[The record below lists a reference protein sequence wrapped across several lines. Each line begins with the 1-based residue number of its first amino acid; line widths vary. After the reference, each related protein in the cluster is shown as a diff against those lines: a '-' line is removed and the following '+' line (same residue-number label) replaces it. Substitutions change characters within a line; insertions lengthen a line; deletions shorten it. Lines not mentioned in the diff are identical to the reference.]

1 MFYYLIAGEAS
12 GDLHGSHLIKE
23 LKKADI
29 QATFRIWGGDLMAE
43 AAGTKLVKHYRTY
56 DYMGIVEVVKHAR
69 LILNN
74 IKFCK
79 QDIAEQ
85 KPDAIIFIDFPGFN
99 LKIAPF
105 AKGIGIPTF
114 FYISPTVWAW
124 KENRVK
130 TIKKNIDHMF
140 VELPFVKTFYETRH
154 NYHVDFVGHPL
165 LDSIAEFKEKH
176 TLESFKAANNIPD
189 KKLIAVLPGSREY
202 EIRENLK
209 TMQSISEKYS
219 DYQFVV
225 AGMSRFPLDFYQKYI
240 TANNLSVVFD
250 QTYELLKKADAAI
263 VVSGSATLETAI
275 LNIPE
280 IIVYQTSPITFYLGK
295 LFVKLNNLGLPNLIM
310 EHQIVPELLQ
320 SDMTPKKLSEALNDI
335 LYDDTF
341 RNEILKNYELLRNKL
356 GNEGAARRVAGHI
369 CNYLGSQESNTH

>member
-1 MFYYLIAGEAS
+1 MKYYLIAGEAS
-12 GDLHGSHLIKE
+12 GDLHGSHLVTE
-23 LKKADI
+23 LKKCDPNAE
-29 QATFRIWGGDLMAE
+29 FRIWGGDLMAQ
-43 AAGTKLVKHYRTY
+43 AAGCELVKHYRTY
-56 DYMGIVEVVKHAR
+56 DYMGIMEVVKHAR

-74 IKFCK
+74 IQFCK
-79 QDIAEQ
+79 NDIAAH
-85 KPDAIIFIDFPGFN
+85 KPDAIVFIDFPGFN

-105 AKGIGIPTF
+105 AKQIGIPTF

-130 TIKKNIDHMF
+130 TIKATIDHMF
-140 VELPFVKTFYETRH
+140 VELPFVKKFYETRH
-154 NYHVDFVGHPL
+154 NYYVDFVGHPL
-165 LDSIAEFKEKH
+165 LDSIAQFKEKH
-176 TLESFKAANNIPD
+176 TLESFKAANNLPD

-209 TMQSISEKYS
+209 TMQSISEKYT

-240 TANNLSVVFD
+240 TAKNLSVVFD
-250 QTYELLKKADAAI
+250 QTYELLKKSDAAI

-275 LNIPE
+275 LNVPE

-295 LFVKLNNLGLPNLIM
+295 LFVKLQNLGLPNLIM

-320 SDMTPKKLSEALNDI
+320 ADMTPKKLSEALDSILYDEKFRNDI
-335 LYDDTF
+335 LD
-341 RNEILKNYELLRNKL
+341 NYALLRERL
-356 GNEGAARRVAGHI
+356 GNEGAARRVATLMQK
-369 CNYLGSQESNTH
+369 YLKA

>member
-1 MFYYLIAGEAS
+1 MNYYIIAGEAS
-12 GDLHGSHLIKE
+12 GDLHGANLITALRQSDE
-23 LKKADI
+23 N
-29 QATFRIWGGDLMAE
+29 ATFRLWGGDLMAK
-43 AAGTKLVKHYRTY
+43 AADTELVKHYRTY
-56 DYMGIVEVVKHAR
+56 DYMGIMEVVKHAR

-79 QDIAEQ
+79 QDIAEH
-85 KPDAIIFIDFPGFN
+85 KPDAIIFVDFPGFN

-105 AKGIGIPTF
+105 AKSIGIPTF

-124 KENRVK
+124 KESRVK

-165 LDSIAEFKEKH
+165 LDSIAQFKEKYS
-176 TLESFKAANNIPD
+176 LESFKKANHIPD
-189 KKLIAVLPGSREY
+189 KKIVAVLPGSREY

-209 TMQSISEKYS
+209 TMQSISEKYT

-225 AGMSRFPLDFYQKYI
+225 AGMSRFSLDFYQKYI
-240 TANNLSVVFD
+240 TAQNISVVFN
-250 QTYELLKKADAAI
+250 QTYELLKKAEAAI

-275 LNIPE
+275 LNVPE

-295 LFVKLNNLGLPNLIM
+295 LFVKLNFLGLPNLIM

-320 SDMTPKKLSEALNDI
+320 SDMTPKKLSEALDSILFNPQFRNDI
-335 LYDDTF
+335 LD
-341 RNEILKNYELLRNKL
+341 NYAQLRNKL
-356 GNEGAARRVAGHI
+356 GNEGASQRVAAHI
-369 CNYLGSQESNTH
+369 KSYLNN

>member
-1 MFYYLIAGEAS
+1 MNYYLIAGEAS
-12 GDLHGSHLIKE
+12 GDLHGANLITE
-23 LKKADI
+23 LKKCDPHAN
-29 QATFRIWGGDLMAE
+29 FRIWGGNLMAK
-43 AAGTKLVKHYRTY
+43 AAGCELVKHYRTY
-56 DYMGIVEVVKHAR
+56 DYMGIMEVVKHAR

-74 IKFCK
+74 IAFCK
-79 QDIAEQ
+79 QDIAEH

-105 AKGIGIPTF
+105 AKQIGIPTF

-124 KENRVK
+124 KESRVK
-130 TIKKNIDHMF
+130 TIKASVDHMF
-140 VELPFVKTFYETRH
+140 VELPFVKKFYETRH

-165 LDSIAEFKEKH
+165 LDSIAQFKEKH
-176 TLESFKAANNIPD
+176 TLESFRAANNLPD

-209 TMQSISEKYS
+209 TMQSISERYA

-240 TANNLSVVFD
+240 TAKNLSVVFD
-250 QTYELLKKADAAI
+250 QTYELLKKSDAAI

-275 LNIPE
+275 LNVPE

-295 LFVKLNNLGLPNLIM
+295 MFVKLNNLGLPNLIM

-320 SDMTPKKLSEALNDI
+320 SDMTPKKLSEALNSI
-335 LYDDTF
+335 LYDEAF
-341 RNEILKNYELLRNKL
+341 RNDILHSYEQLRERL
-356 GNEGAARRVAGHI
+356 GNEGAARRVAGLI
-369 CNYLGSQESNTH
+369 QTYLHS

>member
-1 MFYYLIAGEAS
+1 MNYYIIAGEAS
-12 GDLHGSHLIKE
+12 GDLHGANLITALRQSDE
-23 LKKADI
+23 N
-29 QATFRIWGGDLMAE
+29 ATFRLWGGDLMAK
-43 AAGTKLVKHYRTY
+43 AADTELVKHYRTY
-56 DYMGIVEVVKHAR
+56 DYMGIMEVVKHAR

-79 QDIAEQ
+79 QDIAEH
-85 KPDAIIFIDFPGFN
+85 KPDAIIFVDFPGFN

-105 AKGIGIPTF
+105 AKSIGIPTF

-124 KENRVK
+124 KESRVK

-165 LDSIAEFKEKH
+165 LDSIAQFKEKYS
-176 TLESFKAANNIPD
+176 LESFKKANHIPD
-189 KKLIAVLPGSREY
+189 KKIVAVLPGSREY

-209 TMQSISEKYS
+209 TMQSISEKYT

-225 AGMSRFPLDFYQKYI
+225 AGMSRFSLDFYQKYI
-240 TANNLSVVFD
+240 TAQNISVVFN
-250 QTYELLKKADAAI
+250 QTYELLKKSEAAI

-275 LNIPE
+275 LNVPE
-280 IIVYQTSPITFYLGK
+280 IVVYQTSPITFYLGK
-295 LFVKLNNLGLPNLIM
+295 LFVKLNFLGLPNLIM

-320 SDMTPKKLSEALNDI
+320 SDMTPKKLSEALDSILFNPQFRSDI
-335 LYDDTF
+335 LD
-341 RNEILKNYELLRNKL
+341 NYAQLRNKL
-356 GNEGAARRVAGHI
+356 GNEGASQRVAAHI
-369 CNYLGSQESNTH
+369 KTYLNN

>member
-176 TLESFKAANNIPD
+176 TLESFKVANNIPD

-369 CNYLGSQESNTH
+369 CNYLGS

>member
-1 MFYYLIAGEAS
+1 MKYYLIAGEAS
-12 GDLHGSHLIKE
+12 GDLHGSHLVTE
-23 LKKADI
+23 LKKCDPDA
-29 QATFRIWGGDLMAE
+29 QFRIWGGDLMAQ
-43 AAGTKLVKHYRTY
+43 AAGCELVKHYRTY
-56 DYMGIVEVVKHAR
+56 DYMGIMEVVKHAR

-74 IKFCK
+74 IQFCK
-79 QDIAEQ
+79 NDIAAH
-85 KPDAIIFIDFPGFN
+85 KPDAIVFIDFPGFN

-105 AKGIGIPTF
+105 AKQIGIPTF

-130 TIKKNIDHMF
+130 TIKATIDHMF
-140 VELPFVKTFYETRH
+140 VELPFVKKFYETRH
-154 NYHVDFVGHPL
+154 NYYVDFVGHPL
-165 LDSIAEFKEKH
+165 LDSIAQFKEKH
-176 TLESFKAANNIPD
+176 TLESFRAANNLPD

-209 TMQSISEKYS
+209 TMQSISEKYA

-240 TANNLSVVFD
+240 TAKNLSVVFD
-250 QTYELLKKADAAI
+250 QTYELLKKSDAAI

-275 LNIPE
+275 LNVPE

-295 LFVKLNNLGLPNLIM
+295 LFVKLQNLGLPNLIM

-320 SDMTPKKLSEALNDI
+320 ADMTPKKLSEALDSILYDEKFRNDI
-335 LYDDTF
+335 LD
-341 RNEILKNYELLRNKL
+341 NYALLRERL
-356 GNEGAARRVAGHI
+356 GNEGAARRVATLMQK
-369 CNYLGSQESNTH
+369 YLKA

>member
-1 MFYYLIAGEAS
+1 MNYYIIAGEAS
-12 GDLHGSHLIKE
+12 GDLHGANLITALRQSDE
-23 LKKADI
+23 N
-29 QATFRIWGGDLMAE
+29 ATFRLWGGDLMAK
-43 AAGTKLVKHYRTY
+43 AANTELVKHYRTY
-56 DYMGIVEVVKHAR
+56 DYMGIMEVVKHAR

-74 IKFCK
+74 ISFCK
-79 QDIAEQ
+79 QDIAEH
-85 KPDAIIFIDFPGFN
+85 KPDAIIFVDFPGFN

-105 AKGIGIPTF
+105 AKSLGIPTF

-165 LDSIAEFKEKH
+165 LDSIAQFKEKYS
-176 TLESFKAANNIPD
+176 LESFKKANHIPD
-189 KKLIAVLPGSREY
+189 KKIVAVLPGSREY

-209 TMQSISEKYS
+209 TMQSISEKYA

-225 AGMSRFPLDFYQKYI
+225 AGMSRFSLDFYQKYI
-240 TANNLSVVFD
+240 TAQNISVVFN
-250 QTYELLKKADAAI
+250 QTYELLKKAEAAI

-275 LNIPE
+275 LNVPE
-280 IIVYQTSPITFYLGK
+280 IVVYQTSPITFYLGK
-295 LFVKLNNLGLPNLIM
+295 LFVKLNFLGLPNLIM

-320 SDMTPKKLSEALNDI
+320 SDMTPKKLSEALDSILFNPQFRNDI
-335 LYDDTF
+335 LD
-341 RNEILKNYELLRNKL
+341 NYAQLRNKL
-356 GNEGAARRVAGHI
+356 GNEGASQRVAAHI
-369 CNYLGSQESNTH
+369 KTYLNN

>member
-1 MFYYLIAGEAS
+1 MNYYIIAGEAS
-12 GDLHGSHLIKE
+12 GDLHGANLITALRQSDE
-23 LKKADI
+23 N
-29 QATFRIWGGDLMAE
+29 ATFRLWGGDLMAK
-43 AAGTKLVKHYRTY
+43 AADTELVKHYRTY
-56 DYMGIVEVVKHAR
+56 DYMGIMEVVKHAR

-74 IKFCK
+74 IAFCK
-79 QDIAEQ
+79 QDIAEH
-85 KPDAIIFIDFPGFN
+85 KPDAIIFVDFPGFN

-105 AKGIGIPTF
+105 AKSLGIPTF

-165 LDSIAEFKEKH
+165 LDSVAQFKEKYS
-176 TLESFKAANNIPD
+176 LESFKKANHIPD
-189 KKLIAVLPGSREY
+189 KKIVAVLPGSREY

-209 TMQSISEKYS
+209 TMQSISEKYT

-225 AGMSRFPLDFYQKYI
+225 AGMSRFSLDFYQKYI
-240 TANNLSVVFD
+240 TAQNISVVFN
-250 QTYELLKKADAAI
+250 QTYELLKKAEAAI

-275 LNIPE
+275 LNVPE
-280 IIVYQTSPITFYLGK
+280 IVVYQTSPITFYLGK
-295 LFVKLNNLGLPNLIM
+295 LFVKLNFLGLPNLIM

-320 SDMTPKKLSEALNDI
+320 SDMTPKKLSEALDSILFNPQFRNDI
-335 LYDDTF
+335 LD
-341 RNEILKNYELLRNKL
+341 NYAQLRNKL
-356 GNEGAARRVAGHI
+356 GNEGASQRVAAHI
-369 CNYLGSQESNTH
+369 KTYLNN

>member
-1 MFYYLIAGEAS
+1 MNYYIIAGEAS
-12 GDLHGSHLIKE
+12 GDLHGANLITALRQSDE
-23 LKKADI
+23 NAS
-29 QATFRIWGGDLMAE
+29 FRLWGGDLMAK
-43 AAGTKLVKHYRTY
+43 AADTELVKHYRTY
-56 DYMGIVEVVKHAR
+56 DYMGIMEVVKHAR

-74 IKFCK
+74 ISFCK
-79 QDIAEQ
+79 QDIAEH
-85 KPDAIIFIDFPGFN
+85 KPDAIIFVDFPGFN

-105 AKGIGIPTF
+105 AKSLGIPTF

-165 LDSIAEFKEKH
+165 LDSIAQFKEKYS
-176 TLESFKAANNIPD
+176 LESFKKANHIPD
-189 KKLIAVLPGSREY
+189 KKIVAVLPGSREY

-209 TMQSISEKYS
+209 TMQSISEKYT

-225 AGMSRFPLDFYQKYI
+225 AGMSRFSLDFYQKYI
-240 TANNLSVVFD
+240 TAQNISVVFN
-250 QTYELLKKADAAI
+250 QTYELLKKAEAAI

-275 LNIPE
+275 LNVPE
-280 IIVYQTSPITFYLGK
+280 IVVYQTSPITFYLGK
-295 LFVKLNNLGLPNLIM
+295 LFVKLNFLGLPNLIM

-320 SDMTPKKLSEALNDI
+320 SDMTPKKLSEALDSILFNPQFRNDI
-335 LYDDTF
+335 LD
-341 RNEILKNYELLRNKL
+341 NYAQLRNKL
-356 GNEGAARRVAGHI
+356 GNEGASQRVAAHI
-369 CNYLGSQESNTH
+369 KSYLNK

>member
-1 MFYYLIAGEAS
+1 MNYYIIAGEAS
-12 GDLHGSHLIKE
+12 GDLHGANLITALRQSDE
-23 LKKADI
+23 NAS
-29 QATFRIWGGDLMAE
+29 FRLWGGDLMAK
-43 AAGTKLVKHYRTY
+43 AADTELVKHYRTY
-56 DYMGIVEVVKHAR
+56 DYMGIMEVVKHAR

-74 IKFCK
+74 ISFCK
-79 QDIAEQ
+79 QDIAEH
-85 KPDAIIFIDFPGFN
+85 KPDAIIFVDFPGFN

-105 AKGIGIPTF
+105 AKSIGIPTF

-124 KENRVK
+124 KESRVK

-165 LDSIAEFKEKH
+165 LDSIAQFKEKYS
-176 TLESFKAANNIPD
+176 LESFKKANHIPD
-189 KKLIAVLPGSREY
+189 KKIVAVLPGSREY

-209 TMQSISEKYS
+209 TMQSISEKYT

-225 AGMSRFPLDFYQKYI
+225 AGMSRFSLDFYQKYI
-240 TANNLSVVFD
+240 TAQNISVVFN
-250 QTYELLKKADAAI
+250 QTYELLKKSEAAI

-275 LNIPE
+275 LNVPE

-295 LFVKLNNLGLPNLIM
+295 LFVKLNFLGLPNLIM

-320 SDMTPKKLSEALNDI
+320 SDMTPKKLSEALDSILFNPQFRNDI
-335 LYDDTF
+335 LD
-341 RNEILKNYELLRNKL
+341 NYAQLRNKL
-356 GNEGAARRVAGHI
+356 GNEGASQRVAAHI
-369 CNYLGSQESNTH
+369 KSYLNK

>member
-1 MFYYLIAGEAS
+1 MKYYLIAGEAS
-12 GDLHGSHLIKE
+12 GDLHGSHLVTE
-23 LKKADI
+23 LKKCDPDA
-29 QATFRIWGGDLMAE
+29 QFRIWGGDLMAQ
-43 AAGTKLVKHYRTY
+43 AAGCELVKHYRTY
-56 DYMGIVEVVKHAR
+56 DYMGIMEVVKHAR

-74 IKFCK
+74 IQFCK
-79 QDIAEQ
+79 NDIAAH
-85 KPDAIIFIDFPGFN
+85 KPDAIVFIDFPGFN

-105 AKGIGIPTF
+105 AKQIGIPTF

-130 TIKKNIDHMF
+130 TIKATIDHMF
-140 VELPFVKTFYETRH
+140 VELPFVKKFYETRH
-154 NYHVDFVGHPL
+154 NYYVDFVGHPL
-165 LDSIAEFKEKH
+165 LDSIAQFKEKH
-176 TLESFKAANNIPD
+176 TLESFKAANNLPD

-209 TMQSISEKYS
+209 TMQSISEKYT

-240 TANNLSVVFD
+240 TAKTLSVVFD
-250 QTYELLKKADAAI
+250 QTYELLKKSDAAI

-275 LNIPE
+275 LNVPE

-295 LFVKLNNLGLPNLIM
+295 LFVKLQNLGLPNLIM

-320 SDMTPKKLSEALNDI
+320 ADMTPKKLSEALDSILYDEKFRNDI
-335 LYDDTF
+335 LD
-341 RNEILKNYELLRNKL
+341 NYALLRERL
-356 GNEGAARRVAGHI
+356 GNEGAARRVATLMQK
-369 CNYLGSQESNTH
+369 YLKA

>member
-1 MFYYLIAGEAS
+1 MNYYLIAGEAS
-12 GDLHGSHLIKE
+12 GDLHGSNLIKE
-23 LKKADI
+23 LRKSDETAS
-29 QATFRIWGGDLMAE
+29 FRIWGGDLMAK
-43 AAGTKLVKHYRTY
+43 AAGVELVKHYRTY
-56 DYMGIVEVVKHAR
+56 DYMGIMEVVKHAR

-79 QDIAEQ
+79 QDIQEH

-105 AKGIGIPTF
+105 AKKLGIPTF

-124 KENRVK
+124 KESRVK
-130 TIKKNIDHMF
+130 TIKANVDHMF
-140 VELPFVKTFYETRH
+140 VELPFVKDFYEKRH
-154 NYHVDFVGHPL
+154 NYYVDFVGHPL
-165 LDSIAEFKEKH
+165 LDSIAQFKEKH
-176 TLESFKAANNIPD
+176 TAESFKQANNLPD

-225 AGMSRFPLDFYQKYI
+225 AGMSRFSLDFYQKYI
-240 TANNLSVVFD
+240 TASNLSVVFD
-250 QTYELLKKADAAI
+250 QTYELLKKSDAAI

-275 LNIPE
+275 LNVPE

-295 LFVKLNNLGLPNLIM
+295 LFVKLKNLGLPNLIM

-320 SDMTPKKLSEALNDI
+320 SDMNPKNLASALDSI
-335 LYDDTF
+335 LFDEKF
-341 RNEILKNYELLRNKL
+341 RNEILDNYAQLRDKL
-356 GNEGAARRVAGHI
+356 GNEGAAGRVSSLVQK
-369 CNYLGSQESNTH
+369 YLQK

>member
-1 MFYYLIAGEAS
+1 MKYYLIAGEAS
-12 GDLHGSHLIKE
+12 GDLHGSHLVTE
-23 LKKADI
+23 LKKCDPDA
-29 QATFRIWGGDLMAE
+29 QFRIWGGDLMAQ
-43 AAGTKLVKHYRTY
+43 AAGCGLVKHYRTY
-56 DYMGIVEVVKHAR
+56 DYMGIMEVVKHAR

-74 IKFCK
+74 IQFCK
-79 QDIAEQ
+79 NDIAAH
-85 KPDAIIFIDFPGFN
+85 KPDAIVFIDFPGFN

-105 AKGIGIPTF
+105 AKQIGIPTF

-130 TIKKNIDHMF
+130 TIKATIDHMF
-140 VELPFVKTFYETRH
+140 VELPFVKKFYETRH
-154 NYHVDFVGHPL
+154 NYYVDFVGHPL
-165 LDSIAEFKEKH
+165 LDSIAQFKEKH
-176 TLESFKAANNIPD
+176 TLESFRAANNLPD

-209 TMQSISEKYS
+209 TMQSISEKYT

-240 TANNLSVVFD
+240 TAKNLSVVFD
-250 QTYELLKKADAAI
+250 QTYELLKKSDAAI

-275 LNIPE
+275 LNVPE

-295 LFVKLNNLGLPNLIM
+295 LFVKLQNLGLPNLIM

-320 SDMTPKKLSEALNDI
+320 ADMTPKKLSEALDSILYDEKFRNDI
-335 LYDDTF
+335 LD
-341 RNEILKNYELLRNKL
+341 NYALLRERL
-356 GNEGAARRVAGHI
+356 GNEGAARRVATLMQK
-369 CNYLGSQESNTH
+369 YLKA

>member
-1 MFYYLIAGEAS
+1 MNYYIIAGEAS
-12 GDLHGSHLIKE
+12 GDLHGANLITA
-23 LKKADI
+23 LRQSDGNAS
-29 QATFRIWGGDLMAE
+29 FRLWGGDLMAK
-43 AAGTKLVKHYRTY
+43 AADTELVKHYRTY
-56 DYMGIVEVVKHAR
+56 DYMGIMEVVKHAR

-79 QDIAEQ
+79 QDIAEH
-85 KPDAIIFIDFPGFN
+85 KPDAIIFVDFPGFN

-105 AKGIGIPTF
+105 AKSIGIPTF

-124 KENRVK
+124 KESRVK

-165 LDSIAEFKEKH
+165 LDSIAQFKEKYS
-176 TLESFKAANNIPD
+176 LESFKKANHIPD
-189 KKLIAVLPGSREY
+189 KKIVAVLPGSREY

-209 TMQSISEKYS
+209 TMQSISEKYT

-225 AGMSRFPLDFYQKYI
+225 AGMSRFSLDFYQKYI
-240 TANNLSVVFD
+240 TAQNISVVFN
-250 QTYELLKKADAAI
+250 QTYELLKKAEAAI

-275 LNIPE
+275 LNVPE

-295 LFVKLNNLGLPNLIM
+295 LFVKLNFLGLPNLIM

-320 SDMTPKKLSEALNDI
+320 SDMTPKKLSEALDSILFNTQFRNDI
-335 LYDDTF
+335 L
-341 RNEILKNYELLRNKL
+341 NNYAQLRNKL
-356 GNEGAARRVAGHI
+356 GNEGASQRVAAHI
-369 CNYLGSQESNTH
+369 KTYLNN

>member
-1 MFYYLIAGEAS
+1 MNYYLIAGEAS
-12 GDLHGSHLIKE
+12 GDLHGANLIKE
-23 LKKADI
+23 LRNCDAN
-29 QATFRIWGGDLMAE
+29 ASFRIWGGDLMAQ
-43 AAGTKLVKHYRTY
+43 AAGVELVKHYRTY

-74 IKFCK
+74 MKFCK
-79 QDIAEQ
+79 QDIAEH

-105 AKGIGIPTF
+105 AKQLGIPTF

-130 TIKKNIDHMF
+130 TIKKNVDHMF

-165 LDSIAEFKEKH
+165 LDSIAQFQEKH
-176 TLESFKAANNIPD
+176 TLDSFRKANNLPE

-209 TMQSISEKYS
+209 TMQSISEKYV

-225 AGMSRFPLDFYQKYI
+225 AGMSRFSEEFYKKYI

-250 QTYELLKKADAAI
+250 QTYELLKKSDAAI

-275 LNIPE
+275 LNVPE

-320 SDMTPKKLSEALNDI
+320 SDMTSKKLSEALDSILYDEKFRNDI
-335 LYDDTF
+335 LD
-341 RNEILKNYELLRNKL
+341 NYAKLRDKL
-356 GNEGAARRVAGHI
+356 GNEGAARRVAGHVQTYM
-369 CNYLGSQESNTH
+369 NV

>member
-1 MFYYLIAGEAS
+1 MNYYIIAGEAS
-12 GDLHGSHLIKE
+12 GDLHGSNLIKA
-23 LKKADI
+23 LQVADEN
-29 QATFRIWGGDLMAE
+29 ASFRIWGGDLMAK
-43 AAGTKLVKHYRTY
+43 AAGVELVKHYRTY

-74 IKFCK
+74 LKFCK
-79 QDIAEQ
+79 QDIASH

-105 AKGIGIPTF
+105 AKKIGIPTF

-130 TIKKNIDHMF
+130 KIKACVDHMF

-165 LDSIAEFKEKH
+165 LDSIAQFKEKH
-176 TLESFKAANNIPD
+176 TAESFKQANNLPD

-209 TMQSISEKYS
+209 TMQSISEKYT

-225 AGMSRFPLDFYQKYI
+225 AGMSRFSLDFYNKYI

-250 QTYELLKKADAAI
+250 QTYELLKKSDAAI

-280 IIVYQTSPITFYLGK
+280 IIVYQTSPITWNLGK

-310 EHQIVPELLQ
+310 EHQITPELLQ
-320 SDMTPKKLSEALNDI
+320 EDMTSEKLEKALDSI
-335 LYDDTF
+335 LYDETF
-341 RNEILKNYELLRNKL
+341 RNEILHNYELLRNKL
-356 GNEGAARRVAGHI
+356 GNEGASRRVAEHI
-369 CNYLGSQESNTH
+369 QTYMKEKK

>member
-1 MFYYLIAGEAS
+1 MKYYLIAGEAS
-12 GDLHGSHLIKE
+12 GDLHGSHLVTE
-23 LKKADI
+23 LKKCDPDA
-29 QATFRIWGGDLMAE
+29 QFRIWGGDLMAQ
-43 AAGTKLVKHYRTY
+43 AAGCGLVKHYRTY
-56 DYMGIVEVVKHAR
+56 DYMGIMEVVKHAR

-74 IKFCK
+74 IQFCK
-79 QDIAEQ
+79 NDIAAH
-85 KPDAIIFIDFPGFN
+85 KPDAIVFIDFPGFN

-105 AKGIGIPTF
+105 AKQIGIPTF

-130 TIKKNIDHMF
+130 TIKATIDHMF
-140 VELPFVKTFYETRH
+140 VELPFVKKFYETRH
-154 NYHVDFVGHPL
+154 NYYVDFVGHPL
-165 LDSIAEFKEKH
+165 LDSIAQFKEKH
-176 TLESFKAANNIPD
+176 TLESFKAANNLPD

-209 TMQSISEKYS
+209 TMQSISEKYT

-240 TANNLSVVFD
+240 TAKNLSVVFD
-250 QTYELLKKADAAI
+250 QTYELLKKSDAAI

-275 LNIPE
+275 LNVPE

-295 LFVKLNNLGLPNLIM
+295 LFVKLQNLGLPNLIM

-320 SDMTPKKLSEALNDI
+320 ADMTPKKLSEALDSILYDEKFRNDI
-335 LYDDTF
+335 LD
-341 RNEILKNYELLRNKL
+341 NYALLRERL
-356 GNEGAARRVAGHI
+356 GNEGAARRVATLMQK
-369 CNYLGSQESNTH
+369 YLKA

>member
-1 MFYYLIAGEAS
+1 MNYYIIAGEAS
-12 GDLHGSHLIKE
+12 GDLHGANLITALRQSDE
-23 LKKADI
+23 N
-29 QATFRIWGGDLMAE
+29 ATFRLWGGDLMAK
-43 AAGTKLVKHYRTY
+43 AADTELVKHYRTY
-56 DYMGIVEVVKHAR
+56 DYMGIMEVVKHAR

-74 IKFCK
+74 ISFCK
-79 QDIAEQ
+79 QDIAEH
-85 KPDAIIFIDFPGFN
+85 KPDAIIFVDFPGFN

-105 AKGIGIPTF
+105 AKSLGIPTF

-165 LDSIAEFKEKH
+165 LDSIAQFKEKYS
-176 TLESFKAANNIPD
+176 LESFKKANHIPD
-189 KKLIAVLPGSREY
+189 KKIVAVLPGSREY

-209 TMQSISEKYS
+209 TMQSISEKYT

-225 AGMSRFPLDFYQKYI
+225 AGMSRFSLDFYQKYI
-240 TANNLSVVFD
+240 TAQNISIVFN
-250 QTYELLKKADAAI
+250 QTYELLKKAEAAI

-275 LNIPE
+275 LNVPE
-280 IIVYQTSPITFYLGK
+280 IVVYQTSPITFYLGK
-295 LFVKLNNLGLPNLIM
+295 LFVKLNFLGLPNLIM

-320 SDMTPKKLSEALNDI
+320 SDMTPKKLSEALDSILFNPQFRSDI
-335 LYDDTF
+335 LD
-341 RNEILKNYELLRNKL
+341 NYAQLRNKL
-356 GNEGAARRVAGHI
+356 GNEGASQRVAAHI
-369 CNYLGSQESNTH
+369 KTYLNN

>member
-1 MFYYLIAGEAS
+1 MNYYLIAGEAS
-12 GDLHGSHLIKE
+12 GDLHGSNLIKA
-23 LKKADI
+23 LKVVDE

-43 AAGTKLVKHYRTY
+43 AAGVDLVKHYRTY

-74 IKFCK
+74 MNFCK
-79 QDIAEQ
+79 QDIAEH

-99 LKIAPF
+99 LKIAPY
-105 AKGIGIPTF
+105 AKELGIPTF

-130 TIKKNIDHMF
+130 KIKKCVDHMF

-165 LDSIAEFKEKH
+165 LDSIAQFKEKH
-176 TLESFKAANNIPD
+176 TVESFKATNNLPN

-209 TMQSISEKYS
+209 TMQSISEKYT

-225 AGMSRFPLDFYQKYI
+225 AGMSRFSLDFYKKYI
-240 TANNLSVVFD
+240 TASNLSVVFD
-250 QTYELLKKADAAI
+250 QTYELLKKSEAAI

-275 LNIPE
+275 LNVPE
-280 IIVYQTSPITFYLGK
+280 IIVYQTSPITWYLGR

-310 EHQIVPELLQ
+310 EHTIVPELLQ
-320 SDMTPKKLSEALNDI
+320 TDMRPKKLAEALDAILYDEKFRNDI
-335 LYDDTF
+335 LD
-341 RNEILKNYELLRNKL
+341 NYTKLRDKL
-356 GNEGAARRVAGHI
+356 GNEGASRRVAEHI
-369 CNYLGSQESNTH
+369 QTYMTSNK

>member
-1 MFYYLIAGEAS
+1 MKYYLIAGEAS
-12 GDLHGSHLIKE
+12 GDLHGSNLVAE
-23 LKKADI
+23 LKKVDENAS
-29 QATFRIWGGDLMAE
+29 FRIWGGDLMAQ
-43 AAGTKLVKHYRTY
+43 AAGVELVKHYRTY

-74 IKFCK
+74 IQFCK
-79 QDIAEQ
+79 QDIAEN

-105 AKGIGIPTF
+105 AKKIGIPTF

-130 TIKKNIDHMF
+130 TIKANVDHMF
-140 VELPFVKTFYETRH
+140 VELPFVKKFYETRH
-154 NYHVDFVGHPL
+154 NYYVDFVGHPL
-165 LDSIAEFKEKH
+165 LDSIAQFKEKH
-176 TLESFKAANNIPD
+176 TLESFRNANNLPN

-209 TMQSISEKYS
+209 TMQSISEKYA

-225 AGMSRFPLDFYQKYI
+225 AGMSRFSIDFYQKYI

-250 QTYELLKKADAAI
+250 QTYELLKKSDAAI

-275 LNIPE
+275 LDIPE
-280 IIVYQTSPITFYLGK
+280 IVVYQTSPITFYLGK
-295 LFVKLNNLGLPNLIM
+295 LFVKLENLGLPNLIM

-320 SDMTPKKLSEALNDI
+320 SDMTPKKLSEALDSILFDDKFRQDI
-335 LYDDTF
+335 LD
-341 RNEILKNYELLRNKL
+341 NYAELRNRL
-356 GNEGAARRVAGHI
+356 GNEGAARRVAELVQK
-369 CNYLGSQESNTH
+369 YLKK

>member
-12 GDLHGSHLIKE
+12 GDLHGSNLIKE
-23 LKKADI
+23 LKNIDSN
-29 QATFRIWGGDLMAE
+29 ATFRIWGGDLMAK
-43 AAGTKLVKHYRTY
+43 AAGVELVKHYRTY
-56 DYMGIVEVVKHAR
+56 DYMGVVEVVKHAK

-74 IKFCK
+74 IAFCK
-79 QDIAEQ
+79 SDLLAH

-99 LKIAPF
+99 LKIAPT
-105 AKGIGIPTF
+105 AKQAGIPTF

-130 TIKKNIDHMF
+130 TIKANIDHMF

-165 LDSIAEFKEKH
+165 LDSIAQFKEKH
-176 TLESFKAANNIPD
+176 TPETFKATNNLPAE

-209 TMQSISEKYS
+209 TMQSISETYS

-225 AGMSRFPLDFYQKYI
+225 AGMSRFPIEFYQKYI
-240 TANNLSVVFD
+240 TTNNLSVVFD
-250 QTYELLKKADAAI
+250 QTYELLKKSDAAI

-275 LNIPE
+275 LNVPE

-295 LFVKLNNLGLPNLIM
+295 LFVKLSNLGLPNLIM
-310 EHQIVPELLQ
+310 GHEIVPELLQ
-320 SDMTPKKLSEALNDI
+320 ADMTPKKLSKALDSI
-335 LYDDTF
+335 LFDAEF
-341 RNEILKNYELLRNKL
+341 RNKILENYTLLREKL
-356 GNEGAARRVAGHI
+356 GNEGAARRVAEHI
-369 CNYLGSQESNTH
+369 QTYLGKN

>member
-1 MFYYLIAGEAS
+1 MNYYLIAGEAS
-12 GDLHGSHLIKE
+12 GDLHGSNLIKE
-23 LKKADI
+23 LRKSDETAS
-29 QATFRIWGGDLMAE
+29 FRIWGGDLMAK
-43 AAGTKLVKHYRTY
+43 AAGVELVKHYRTY
-56 DYMGIVEVVKHAR
+56 DYMGIMEVVKHAR

-74 IKFCK
+74 LKFCK
-79 QDIAEQ
+79 QDIQEH

-105 AKGIGIPTF
+105 AKKLGIPTF

-124 KENRVK
+124 KESRVK
-130 TIKKNIDHMF
+130 TIKANVDHMF
-140 VELPFVKTFYETRH
+140 VELPFVKDFYEKRH
-154 NYHVDFVGHPL
+154 NYYVDFVGHPL
-165 LDSIAEFKEKH
+165 LDSIAQFKEKH
-176 TLESFKAANNIPD
+176 TAESFKQANNLPD

-225 AGMSRFPLDFYQKYI
+225 AGMSRFSLDFYQKYI
-240 TANNLSVVFD
+240 TASNLSVVFD
-250 QTYELLKKADAAI
+250 QTYELLKKSDAAI

-275 LNIPE
+275 LNVPE

-295 LFVKLNNLGLPNLIM
+295 LFVKLKNLGLPNLIM

-320 SDMTPKKLSEALNDI
+320 SDMNPKNLASALDSI
-335 LYDDTF
+335 LFDEKF
-341 RNEILKNYELLRNKL
+341 RNEILDNYAQLRDKL
-356 GNEGAARRVAGHI
+356 GNEGAAGRVSSLVQK
-369 CNYLGSQESNTH
+369 YLQK

>member
-1 MFYYLIAGEAS
+1 MNYYIIAGEAS
-12 GDLHGSHLIKE
+12 GDLHGANLITALRQSDE
-23 LKKADI
+23 N
-29 QATFRIWGGDLMAE
+29 ATFRLWGGDLMAK
-43 AAGTKLVKHYRTY
+43 AADTELVKHYRTY
-56 DYMGIVEVVKHAR
+56 DYMGIMEVVKHAR

-74 IKFCK
+74 ISFCK
-79 QDIAEQ
+79 QDIAEH
-85 KPDAIIFIDFPGFN
+85 KPDAIIFVDFPGFN

-105 AKGIGIPTF
+105 AKSLGIPTF

-165 LDSIAEFKEKH
+165 LDSIAQFKEKYS
-176 TLESFKAANNIPD
+176 LESFKKANHIPD
-189 KKLIAVLPGSREY
+189 KKIVAVLPGSREY
-202 EIRENLK
+202 EIRENLR
-209 TMQSISEKYS
+209 TMQSISEKYT

-225 AGMSRFPLDFYQKYI
+225 AGMSRFSLDFYQKYI
-240 TANNLSVVFD
+240 TAQNISVVFN
-250 QTYELLKKADAAI
+250 QTYELLKKSEAAI

-275 LNIPE
+275 LNVPE

-295 LFVKLNNLGLPNLIM
+295 LFVKLNFLGLPNLIM

-320 SDMTPKKLSEALNDI
+320 SDMTPKKLSEALDSILFNPQFRNDI
-335 LYDDTF
+335 LD
-341 RNEILKNYELLRNKL
+341 NYAQLRNKL
-356 GNEGAARRVAGHI
+356 GNEGASQRVAAHI
-369 CNYLGSQESNTH
+369 KTYLKN